1 MLKVGLTGNIGSGKS
16 TLVKVFESLGVSVYK
31 SDIRAKVL
39 MNNSVKIKIELIHEF
54 GSKSY
59 QNNELNTS
67 YISAIVFN
75 DPNKLDLLNS
85 IVHPY
90 VLEDFNNWSEK
101 QNSPYVIKEAAIMFE
116 SGSASLLDKV
126 ICVTASKDLRLKRVV
141 KRDNTREENIEKRM
155 LMQWPEKKKVQASD
169 FIIVNNDESLVLPQV
184 LNVHN
189 ELMKL
194 L

>member
-67 YISAIVFN
+67 YISGIVFN
-75 DPNKLDLLNS
+75 DPNKLALLNS

-141 KRDNTREENIEKRM
+141 KRDKTTEENIEKRM
-155 LMQWPEKKKVQASD
+155 LMQCPEKKKVQASD
-169 FIIVNNDESLVLPQV
+169 FTIVNNDKSLVLPQV

>member
-1 MLKVGLTGNIGSGKS
+1 M
-16 TLVKVFESLGVSVYK
+16 
-31 SDIRAKVL
+31 
-39 MNNSVKIKIELIHEF
+39 
-54 GSKSY
+54 
-59 QNNELNTS
+59 
-67 YISAIVFN
+67 
-75 DPNKLDLLNS
+75 NS

-155 LMQWPEKKKVQASD
+155 LMQWPEKKKAQASD